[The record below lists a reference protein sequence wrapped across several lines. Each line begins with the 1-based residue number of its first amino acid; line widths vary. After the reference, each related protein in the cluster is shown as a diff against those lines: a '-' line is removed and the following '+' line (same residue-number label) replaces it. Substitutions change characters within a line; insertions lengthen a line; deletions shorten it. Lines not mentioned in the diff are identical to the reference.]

1 MTQLDWQRA
10 STDEDEGAG
19 AYLEVAA
26 GPDGQI
32 YMRESNDPETVV
44 VTTQAKWDA
53 FLKGVKAGEFDDFA
67 EEAGEDVAESAAEA
81 VTEE

>member
-10 STDEDEGAG
+10 SIDEDEEAG

-44 VTTQAKWDA
+44 VTSQAKWEA

-67 EEAGEDVAESAAEA
+67 EEPGE
-81 VTEE
+81 

>member
-10 STDEDEGAG
+10 STDEDEEAG

-26 GPDGQI
+26 GPDGRI

-44 VTTQAKWDA
+44 VTTQAKWEA

-67 EEAGEDVAESAAEA
+67 EEPAEE
-81 VTEE
+81 

>member
-10 STDEDEGAG
+10 SPAEGEEGA

-26 GPDGQI
+26 GPDGRI
-32 YMRESNDPETVV
+32 HLRESTDPDTVV
-44 VTTQAKWDA
+44 VTTQAKWEA

-67 EEAGEDVAESAAEA
+67 EE
-81 VTEE
+81 